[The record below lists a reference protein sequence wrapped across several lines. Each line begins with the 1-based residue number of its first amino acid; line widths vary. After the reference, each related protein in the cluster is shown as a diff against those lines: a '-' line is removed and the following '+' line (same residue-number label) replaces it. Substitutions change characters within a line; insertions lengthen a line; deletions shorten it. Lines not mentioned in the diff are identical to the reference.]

1 MISAKLEIFLRSV
14 NKTALMIEKNLLLI
28 NNKIKDFCKIYKK
41 DSKKVNLIAV
51 SKTQEKDKI
60 IQAINC
66 GQKDFGENYI
76 KESLEKWP
84 EIKKDFPQVKLHFI
98 GHLQSNKA
106 DEAVELFDFIHT
118 LDSKKLALCL
128 QKSVKKI
135 GKNPQIFIQVNIGG
149 EEQKGGVA
157 INELA
162 DLLDFSI
169 KECGLNIVGLMCIP
183 PSNEAASPYFALLN
197 KLARENNL
205 ASLSM
210 GMSADFE
217 EAIALNANYVRI
229 GSAIFGER
237 K

>member
-1 MISAKLEIFLRSV
+1 MISAKLEIFLRLV
-14 NKTALMIEKNLLLI
+14 NKTALMIERNLLLI
-28 NNKIKDFCKIYKK
+28 NKKIKDFCKTYKK
-41 DSKKVNLIAV
+41 DSQKINLIAV

-60 IQAINC
+60 IEAINC

-84 EIKKDFPQVKLHFI
+84 EIKKNFLDVKLHFI

-135 GKNPQIFIQVNIGG
+135 GKNPAIFIQVNIGD

-157 INELA
+157 ISELA
-162 DLLDFSI
+162 DLVSFARAQ
-169 KECGLNIVGLMCIP
+169 CGLNIVGLMCIP

-197 KLARENNL
+197 KLAKENGLEN
-205 ASLSM
+205 LSM

-217 EAIALNANYVRI
+217 EAIALGASYVRV

>member
-1 MISAKLEIFLRSV
+1 
-14 NKTALMIEKNLLLI
+14 MIEKNLLLI
-28 NNKIKDFCKIYKK
+28 NNKIRDFCKIYKK
-41 DSKKVNLIAV
+41 DSKKINLIAV
-51 SKTQEKDKI
+51 SKTQEKEKI
-60 IQAINC
+60 IQAINF

-76 KESLEKWP
+76 KESLEKWI
-84 EIKKDFPQVKLHFI
+84 EIKKIFPQVKLHFI

-128 QKSVKKI
+128 QKAVKKI
-135 GKNPQIFIQVNIGG
+135 DKNPQIFIQVNIGD

-162 DLLDFSI
+162 DLVSFARV
-169 KECGLNIVGLMCIP
+169 ECDLNIVGLMCIP
-183 PSNEAASPYFALLN
+183 PSNEAPSPYFALLN
-197 KLARENNL
+197 KLAKENGLEN
-205 ASLSM
+205 LSM

-217 EAIALNANYVRI
+217 EAIALGASYVRV